1 MQTQQIEQN
10 EVQVLSLGESI
21 SQVLA
26 SYNADVIEQNQLVD
40 DLGKSEQENTFLKMQ
55 LSNLSKRLDVA
66 LGDVDRLTG
75 AIKEFEV
82 REKDFNK
89 KADKVTE
96 SANQHMQMLD
106 QANREKAQM
115 KAKLDDAILTVASY
129 KQLGSPKQ
137 IRVKNKGYQDRAA
150 KYVAAETQH
159 KIEVNKYR
167 HAITKAENEVKE
179 ITYRLREIDMTE
191 AYNENGD
198 HLWLFPKV
206 MQIPSRGMTGKE
218 ISFLYLNDDG
228 RGCLMTL
235 DDDGEIVLG
244 KAPIRPKA
252 TTKEHASMMLR
263 KFKKNGWTIQVD
275 DLQVM
280 GG

>member
-1 MQTQQIEQN
+1 MQAQQTEQAENNVLPLGLAITQLFE
-10 EVQVLSLGESI
+10 
-21 SQVLA
+21 A
-26 SYNADVIEQNQLVD
+26 YNADADEHNDILEEL
-40 DLGKSEQENTFLKMQ
+40 KTSEQENTFLKMQ
-55 LSNLSKRLDVA
+55 LSNMSKRLDIA
-66 LGDVDRLTG
+66 LADVDNLTS
-75 AIKEFEV
+75 AIRAFEDK
-82 REKDFNK
+82 EKDFNK
-89 KADKVTE
+89 QAQKVTDN
-96 SANQHMQMLD
+96 AAQQIQMLE

-115 KAKLDDAILTVASY
+115 STKLNDALLTIASY
-129 KQLGSPKQ
+129 KQLGSPKK
-137 IRVKNKGYQDRAA
+137 IRDKNKGYQERAA

-159 KIEVNKYR
+159 KIEVKKYR
-167 HAITKAENEVKE
+167 HAITKAEDEVKE

-235 DDDGEIVLG
+235 DEDGEIVLG
-244 KAPIRPKA
+244 KAPVRPK
-252 TTKEHASMMLR
+252 TSTKDHAAMMLR
-263 KFKKNGWTIQVD
+263 KFKSKGWTIQVD
-275 DLQVM
+275 DLQAM